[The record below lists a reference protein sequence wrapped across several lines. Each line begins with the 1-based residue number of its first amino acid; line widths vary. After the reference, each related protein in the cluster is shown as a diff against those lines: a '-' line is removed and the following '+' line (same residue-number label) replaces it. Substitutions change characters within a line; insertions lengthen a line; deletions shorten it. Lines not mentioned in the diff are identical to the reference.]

1 MEEARHERLILSEPN
16 AWLFIGGRWDPTGSR
31 DDIKIVI
38 GNPMKKAIFSAL
50 LLVRAVT
57 QATAASETYE
67 ISPENSSV
75 LFKVRLLWTTNIQGC
90 FCGGVSGRVSL
101 DPDAPQKSTVR
112 LEIKTDTLDTGLAQL
127 NNEIKGAS
135 FLNVE
140 RFPLITFKNTSVER
154 VNDQQYNLTGDLT
167 FHGVT
172 KQLTLRSN
180 RIGQSE
186 DSKGQSRT
194 GSDIYLV
201 IKRSEFG
208 VKGDSPAVGDEIFL
222 TIHVRN

>member
-1 MEEARHERLILSEPN
+1 
-16 AWLFIGGRWDPTGSR
+16 
-31 DDIKIVI
+31 
-38 GNPMKKAIFSAL
+38 MKKAIFSAL

-75 LFKVRLLWTTNIQGC
+75 LFKIRLLWTTNIQGC

>member
-1 MEEARHERLILSEPN
+1 
-16 AWLFIGGRWDPTGSR
+16 
-31 DDIKIVI
+31 
-38 GNPMKKAIFSAL
+38 MKKSIFPAL
-50 LLVRAVT
+50 LLAWTIT
-57 QATAASETYE
+57 QAVAVPETYE
-67 ISPENSSV
+67 INPENSSV
-75 LFKVRLLWTTNIQGC
+75 LFKVRLLWTTNIEGC

-112 LEIKTDTLDTGLAQL
+112 LEIKTETLNTGLTQL

-135 FLNVE
+135 FLDVE
-140 RFPLITFKNTSVER
+140 KFPLITFKNTSAQR
-154 VNDQQYNLTGDLT
+154 INDQQYNLTGDLT

-180 RIGQSE
+180 LIGQGKDSE
-186 DSKGQSRT
+186 GESRK

-208 VKGDSPAVGDEIFL
+208 VNGDSPAVGDEIYL
-222 TIHVRN
+222 TIRVRN

>member
-1 MEEARHERLILSEPN
+1 MEEP
-16 AWLFIGGRWDPTGSR
+16 
-31 DDIKIVI
+31 
-38 GNPMKKAIFSAL
+38 GNSMKTAIFSAL
-50 LLVRAVT
+50 LLALGLGQPAV
-57 QATAASETYE
+57 AAETYE
-67 ISPENSSV
+67 INPENSAV
-75 LFKVRLLWTTNIQGC
+75 LFKIRLLWTTTIEGC

-101 DPDAPQKSTVR
+101 DPDAPQKSVVK
-112 LEIKTDTLDTGLAQL
+112 LEIKADTLNTGIGQL
-127 NNEIKGAS
+127 NNEIKGAA

-140 RFPLITFKNTSVER
+140 KFPLITFKNTSAQR

-172 KQLTLRSN
+172 KQLTVRSN
-180 RIGQSE
+180 VIDQGKDSEGQSV
-186 DSKGQSRT
+186 K

-208 VKGDSPAVGDEIFL
+208 VNGDSPAVGDEIYL